1 ELSILRKTSIV
12 QFDPTQINGGLA
24 LEYEN
29 LRLSNSDNSL
39 DLQDQIMLL

>member
-12 QFDPTQINGGLA
+12 QFDPTQINSGLA
-24 LEYEN
+24 LEYKN